1 MANFIR
7 YIASFSDE
15 SITVAINSA
24 LGVTA
29 KEPFVGNLL
38 DVADLLETPAKKK
51 KDTETSKFDSY
62 KKFPRKSA
70 AAD

>member
-51 KDTETSKFDSY
+51 KRHRNEQV
-62 KKFPRKSA
+62 
-70 AAD
+70 